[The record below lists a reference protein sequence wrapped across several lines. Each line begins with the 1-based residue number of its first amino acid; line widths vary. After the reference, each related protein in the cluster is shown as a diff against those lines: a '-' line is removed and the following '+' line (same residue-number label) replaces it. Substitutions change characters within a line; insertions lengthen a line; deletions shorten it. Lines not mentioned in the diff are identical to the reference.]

1 MRIAVIDGQ
10 GGAIGAQLIRQLL
23 AKVPEAEIVAV
34 GTNSIA
40 TSNMLK
46 SGARTAATGEN
57 AVKVAAKRAD
67 VIVGPVGIV
76 IADALWGEVT
86 PQMAAAVGESGA
98 MRVLI
103 PMTRCDTLI
112 AGIGDVTTSVLIDDA
127 VSKIVA
133 LGNEFQRV

>member
-23 AKVPEAEIVAV
+23 ANVPEAEIVAI

-57 AVKVAAKRAD
+57 AVKVASRRAD

-86 PQMAAAVGESGA
+86 ADMAAAIGA
-98 MRVLI
+98 SPAIRVLI
-103 PMTRCDTLI
+103 PMSRCETLV
-112 AGIGDVTTSVLIDDA
+112 AGVQEAPAAVYLEDA
-127 VSKIVA
+127 VKK
-133 LGNEFQRV
+133 LQDLLT

>member
-10 GGAIGAQLIRQLL
+10 GGAIGAQLIRQLI
-23 AKVPEAEIVAV
+23 AKVPEAKIVAI

-57 AVKVAAKRAD
+57 AVKVAARRAD

-86 PQMAAAVGESGA
+86 ADMAAAIGA
-98 MRVLI
+98 SPAIRVLI
-103 PMTRCDTLI
+103 PMSRCDTLI
-112 AGIGDVTTSVLIDDA
+112 AGVAEASTSVLIDDA
-127 VSKIVA
+127 IKKIQTLEA
-133 LGNEFQRV
+133 SNN